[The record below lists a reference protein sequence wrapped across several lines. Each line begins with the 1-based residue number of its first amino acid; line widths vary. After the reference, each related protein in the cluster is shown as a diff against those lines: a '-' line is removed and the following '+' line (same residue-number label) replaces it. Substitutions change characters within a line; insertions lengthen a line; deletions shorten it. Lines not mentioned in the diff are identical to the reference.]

1 MAGFANEAII
11 YIPLIKYI
19 LPKWVVQCRI
29 RPLLFLNI
37 RGKEEQKF
45 KTLAFAAIRP

>member
-1 MAGFANEAII
+1 MAGFANEAMI
-11 YIPLIKYI
+11 YTTNQII

-37 RGKEEQKF
+37 RGREEQEF